1 MSSLWW
7 LAGPRVSCASIAS
20 RTCRDLPTI
29 DAEPGASPA
38 RCVALAAEW
47 SVPLTENRVKRATE
61 SGQLPRFIVCAK
73 LRYSNR
79 HVYRW
84 LYDSTS
90 GCDTR

>member
-7 LAGPRVSCASIAS
+7 LAGATRFLCVDRLMNLSGSADD
-20 RTCRDLPTI
+20 RR
-29 DAEPGASPA
+29 PA

-47 SVPLTENRVKRATE
+47 GVPLTENRVKRATE